1 MNTITRRELL
11 VVYPSPSQFNI
22 EELVDLSLWHPR
34 VVHSVES
41 GVEAAKL
48 DDIAVGLIVLD
59 SPAITPLHL
68 EPLVLK
74 VNTTWIAATSR
85 EWLCNPECLQF
96 VLHHVH
102 DYHTLPVDQ
111 QRLMFALG
119 HAHGV
124 ATLRQRINDQKGSV
138 ERYGMVGN
146 NVLMQDLYARIAR
159 ITSVD
164 APVLVLGE
172 SGTGKELVARAIHQ
186 HSSRKNGPFFPVN
199 CASLSSTLVQSELF
213 GHEKGAFTGASQRK
227 VGSIE
232 AASGGTIF
240 VDEIGDLPLNLQAN
254 LLRFLQEKTISRLG
268 SPARIR
274 IDVRVIAATHVDLQ
288 KAVRDGHFREDL
300 YYRLNVLHIEVPPLR
315 ARPDDIEA
323 LALQCLRSSAGPKGS
338 AVRGFSREA
347 IRVMREYQW
356 PGNVRELF
364 NRVQSALIMSENRL
378 ITPADL
384 GLHQR
389 INGHQPGATLKDA
402 RASMDE
408 NIVRMALQN
417 NASNISMAA
426 RELGVSRVTLYRLM
440 DKFNLRSA

>member
-22 EELVDLSLWHPR
+22 EDPLVLSLWRPR
-34 VVHSVES
+34 IVDSVKA
-41 GVEAAKL
+41 GAEAAER
-48 DDIAVGLIVLD
+48 DGTAVGLVVLD
-59 SPAITPLHL
+59 SPAIRPLHL
-68 EPLVLK
+68 EPLILNA
-74 VNTTWIAATSR
+74 NTTWIAATSR
-85 EWLCNPECLQF
+85 EWLRNSECLQF
-96 VLHHVH
+96 LLRHFH
-102 DYHTLPVDQ
+102 DYHTLPVDP

-119 HAHGV
+119 HAYGV
-124 ATLRQRINDQKGSV
+124 ATLRRRFNDDKGPV
-138 ERYGMVGN
+138 PRYGMVGN
-146 NVLMQDLYARIAR
+146 NVLMQDLYAKIAR
-159 ITSVD
+159 ISSVD

-186 HSSRKNGPFFPVN
+186 HSSRKKGPFFPVN
-199 CASLSSTLVQSELF
+199 CGGLSSTLVQSELF
-213 GHEKGAFTGASQRK
+213 GHEKGAFTGAFQRK
-227 VGSIE
+227 IGSIE
-232 AASGGTIF
+232 AASGGIIF
-240 VDEIGDLPLNLQAN
+240 LDEIGDLPLDLQAN

-288 KAVRDGHFREDL
+288 SAVLEGRFREDL

-323 LALQCLRSSAGPKGS
+323 LALECLRSFDGPKDS

-347 IRVMREYQW
+347 MMVMREYQW

-364 NRVQSALIMSENRL
+364 NRVQGALIMCENRL

-389 INGHQPGATLKDA
+389 INGQQPGATLKDA
-402 RASMDE
+402 RATMDE
-408 NIVRMALQN
+408 NIIRTALQKH
-417 NASNISMAA
+417 ASNISMAA
-426 RELGVSRVTLYRLM
+426 RELCVSRVTLYRLM
-440 DKFNLRSA
+440 DKFNLRGM

>member
-1 MNTITRRELL
+1 
-11 VVYPSPSQFNI
+11 
-22 EELVDLSLWHPR
+22 
-34 VVHSVES
+34 VEA
-41 GVEAAKL
+41 GVEAAQR

-59 SPAITPLHL
+59 SPATTPLEL

-85 EWLCNPECLQF
+85 EWLRSPECLQF

-102 DYHTLPVDQ
+102 DYHTLPVDP

-119 HAHGV
+119 HAYGV

-138 ERYGMVGN
+138 ERYGMVGST
-146 NVLMQDLYARIAR
+146 VLMQDLYAKIAR

-199 CASLSSTLVQSELF
+199 CGSLSSTLVQSELF
-213 GHEKGAFTGASQRK
+213 GHEKGAVTGAVQRK
-227 VGSIE
+227 IGSIE
-232 AASGGTIF
+232 TAAGGIIF
-240 VDEIGDLPLNLQAN
+240 LDEIGDLPLDLQAN

-288 KAVRDGHFREDL
+288 TAVLEGRFREDL
-300 YYRLNVLHIEVPPLR
+300 YYRLNVLHIDVPPLR

-323 LALQCLRSSAGPKGS
+323 LALECLRSSDGAKGS

-347 IRVMREYQW
+347 MRVMREYQW

-364 NRVQSALIMSENRL
+364 NRVQGALIMCENRL

-384 GLHQR
+384 GLHRR
-389 INGHQPGATLKDA
+389 INGQQPCATLKDA
-402 RASMDE
+402 RATMDE
-408 NIVRMALQN
+408 NIVRMALQK

-426 RELGVSRVTLYRLM
+426 RQLGVSRVTLYRLM
-440 DKFNLRSA
+440 DKFNLRGT